1 MLPFCAGLFQL
12 CIVLGICFE
21 DRFDWPRPLKSKRLS
36 NPAVQAGA
44 EGRAAQP
51 AVSAERSA
59 LLERCT
65 EIGPFS
71 LEFEKLVHAHELRAH
86 EDYNQDETYKRLMN
100 EASPLLIFSCLRCS
114 FAHCLVPFRCWLAS
128 RGWFSNWAPSFYS
141 GAAWRRMVSGVSMA
155 PH

>member
-1 MLPFCAGLFQL
+1 M
-12 CIVLGICFE
+12 GICCE
-21 DRFDWPRPLKSKRLS
+21 DRFDWPRPLKSLRLS
-36 NPAVQAGA
+36 NPGVQAGA

-51 AVSAERSA
+51 AVSADRSA
-59 LLERCT
+59 LLERFT

-100 EASPLLIFSCLRCS
+100 EASQQLIFLCLRIS
-114 FAHCLVPFRCWLAS
+114 LAHCLVPFRCWLAS

-141 GAAWRRMVSGVSMA
+141 GSALPRMISGVSMA

>member
-1 MLPFCAGLFQL
+1 MLPFCAGLFKL
-12 CIVLGICFE
+12 CLVLGICCE

-44 EGRAAQP
+44 KGRAAQP
-51 AVSAERSA
+51 AVSADRSA

-100 EASPLLIFSCLRCS
+100 EASPLLIFSRLDTLQFRSLPCS
-114 FAHCLVPFRCWLAS
+114 FQVLACKQGLVFKL
-128 RGWFSNWAPSFYS
+128 
-141 GAAWRRMVSGVSMA
+141 GAIILFWCCIA
-155 PH
+155 PHGFLV